1 MSLPSD
7 LPRVRA
13 VTGPQIVL
21 ALAALGLVYGAGR
34 LQFVA
39 LSLAEVSLTQLGQLL
54 ATAAFVALLI
64 ERAVELIL
72 NWRFGPAEIAI
83 VAPLKQAA
91 DRNHAQ
97 MKMLARDMDLLV
109 SPQDR
114 MTLVDDGLRH
124 SVLNARELL
133 PAQAADTRGR
143 LEDLSLLKKGWA
155 TVSAMTL
162 GIGLSLSGFQLL
174 HGALAPQ
181 VDLSTL
187 PPLQANVFSFV
198 DICLTSIVLAGG
210 ADGIHRLMT
219 RLIDFGKT
227 SRTRIMQD

>member
-1 MSLPSD
+1 MSAQGTSQIS
-7 LPRVRA
+7 A
-13 VTGPQIVL
+13 VTGLQIAAAVL
-21 ALAALGLVYGAGR
+21 ALALVYGAGR
-34 LQFVA
+34 LDF
-39 LSLAEVSLTQLGQLL
+39 VSLNLVDVSLVQLGELL
-54 ATAAFVALLI
+54 ATTLFIALLI

-72 NWRFGPAEIAI
+72 NWRFGAAEIAI

-97 MKMLARDMDLLV
+97 MKMLARDMDMLV

-133 PAQAADTRGR
+133 PAQAAETRGK
-143 LEDLSLLKKGWA
+143 LEDLSLLKKSWA
-155 TVSAMTL
+155 TVSALAL

-174 HGALAPQ
+174 HGAFADQ
-181 VDLSTL
+181 IAVSGL
-187 PPLQANVFSFV
+187 PPLQTHVFSFV

-210 ADGIHRLMT
+210 ADGIHRLMN
-219 RLIDFGKT
+219 RLIDFGRHSKT
-227 SRTRIMQD
+227 QILQD